1 MGFVALSLQATSLSA
16 HVRGLETL
24 SNIVNRHS
32 SYLYQLSHSLYQL
45 KLVGDPN
52 LPQYSDS
59 FDVVGRT
66 GSNLQSAGHSN
77 LRQQSIKQ
85 SAEL

>member
-1 MGFVALSLQATSLSA
+1 MWLLQ
-16 HVRGLETL
+16 
-24 SNIVNRHS
+24 IV
-32 SYLYQLSHSLYQL
+32 QLPVSHSLYQL

-52 LPQYSDS
+52 LAQYPGS

-85 SAEL
+85 SAELQLNE

>member
-1 MGFVALSLQATSLSA
+1 MGFVAPPLQANSLSA
-16 HVRGLETL
+16 HIRCLEIL
-24 SNIVNRHS
+24 SNIVITHS
-32 SYLYQLSHSLYQL
+32 SYQLSHSLDQL

-52 LPQYSDS
+52 LPQDPDS

-77 LRQQSIKQ
+77 LKQQSIKQ

>member
-1 MGFVALSLQATSLSA
+1 MGFVALSLQVNSVSA
-16 HVRGLETL
+16 HIRCLEIL
-24 SNIVNRHS
+24 SNIVIAHS
-32 SYLYQLSHSLYQL
+32 SYQLSHSLYRL

-52 LPQYSDS
+52 LPQYPDS

-66 GSNLQSAGHSN
+66 GSNLQSAGQSN
-77 LRQQSIKQ
+77 LKQQSIKQ